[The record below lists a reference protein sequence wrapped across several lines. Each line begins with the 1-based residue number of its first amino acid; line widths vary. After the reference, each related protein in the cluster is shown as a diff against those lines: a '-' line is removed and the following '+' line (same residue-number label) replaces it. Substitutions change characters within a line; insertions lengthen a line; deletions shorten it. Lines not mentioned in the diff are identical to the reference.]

1 MLKLPDH
8 KIFNF
13 QFKTEPAWNDEDTL
27 VFLSENGLFL
37 WKDLYFMWYCCELD
51 MKPVKLLA
59 IR

>member
-37 WKDLYFMWYCCELD
+37 WKDLWGTI
-51 MKPVKLLA
+51 VN
-59 IR
+59 RT